1 MKTWPQQATQDQ
13 TRNMRHFDYE
23 NGVMHAENVSL
34 SDIADAVGTPVYVY
48 STATLKRH
56 FEVFAKAFDGRKS
69 LVAYSVKA
77 NSNLA
82 VLKVLA
88 GLGAGAD
95 VVSGGELAR
104 ALTAGIPASKI
115 VFSGVGKKPSEMRDA
130 LSAGIRMFNV
140 ESEAELE
147 ALNDVAMSMGK
158 RAPISFRV
166 NPDVTAGGHEKISTG
181 KAENKF
187 GIAWSGAMD
196 AYARAADLPGIEV
209 IGVDVH
215 IGSQIDSLA
224 PFKAAID
231 KVGGL
236 IERLRAAGHTITTFD
251 IGGGLGIPYGSN
263 QSHPPL
269 PSEYGKM
276 VIEATAHLDVE
287 MVFEPGRMI
296 AGNAGV
302 LLTEVTYVKRGE
314 NRDFLIVD
322 AAMNDLIRP
331 ALYDAHHEI
340 EPVIAPGPSGEY
352 GLYDVVGPVCESGDT
367 FTKRRELPHMRS
379 GDRFVFHSAGAYGAV
394 QAGQY
399 NTRPLVPEVLVSGD
413 KFAVVRERPRVE
425 EILKLES
432 IPDWA

>member
-1 MKTWPQQATQDQ
+1 
-13 TRNMRHFDYE
+13 MRHFDYKD
-23 NGVMHAENVSL
+23 GVMHAEDVSL
-34 SDIADAVGTPVYVY
+34 ARIAQEVGTPVYVY
-48 STATLKRH
+48 SAATLTRH
-56 FEVFAKAFDGRKS
+56 FNVFAGAFEGRDV

-82 VLKVLA
+82 VLSLLGK
-88 GLGAGAD
+88 LGAGAD

-115 VFSGVGKKPSEMRDA
+115 VFSGVGKKPAEMRAA
-130 LSAGIRMFNV
+130 LKAGIRMFNV
-140 ESEAELE
+140 ESEPELE
-147 ALNDVAMSMGK
+147 ALNAVAVDMGM

-187 GIAWSGAMD
+187 GVAWSAAEA
-196 AYARAADLPGIEV
+196 AYARAAELPGIEIV
-209 IGVDVH
+209 GVDVH
-215 IGSQIDSLA
+215 IGSQIDELA
-224 PFKAAID
+224 PFKAAIE
-231 KVGGL
+231 KVSGL
-236 IERLRAAGHTITTFD
+236 IERLRAAGHSIKMFD

-263 QSHPPL
+263 APAPPL
-269 PSEYGKM
+269 PSEYGAM
-276 VIEATAHLDVE
+276 VKEATAHLDVQ

-302 LLTEVTYVKRGE
+302 LLSTVTYVKRGE

-331 ALYDAHHEI
+331 ALYDAYHEI
-340 EPVIAPGPSGEY
+340 EPIIAPKPTTPQK
-352 GLYDVVGPVCESGDT
+352 LYDVVGPVCESGDT
-367 FTKRRELPHMRS
+367 FTKQREFPQMVS
-379 GDRFVFHSAGAYGAV
+379 GDVIVMHSAGAYGAV

-413 KFAVVRERPRVE
+413 RYAVVRDRPLVE
-425 EILKLES
+425 EILKTES
-432 IPDWA
+432 VPSWL